1 MGRGGRG
8 GDQNKMMTAAAFLF
22 SQHLATAAAATAAAP
37 CSVLS
42 SVEHQMTGRLSLS
55 LSAGCYGSRWKVCLV
70 GELWQGLTTKRNQIT
85 DDAAPSR
92 LSAARLHLK
101 SCFQLGEK

>member
-22 SQHLATAAAATAAAP
+22 SQHLAAAAP

-42 SVEHQMTGRLSLS
+42 SVEHQMTGTAFSCRATTAGGGRFVWSVSSGRGSLQRGTK
-55 LSAGCYGSRWKVCLV
+55 L
-70 GELWQGLTTKRNQIT
+70 QTTLLPP
-85 DDAAPSR
+85 D
-92 LSAARLHLK
+92 
-101 SCFQLGEK
+101 FQLPDFT

>member
-22 SQHLATAAAATAAAP
+22 SQHLAAAAAAP

-42 SVEHQMTGRLSLS
+42 SVQHQMTGKAFSCRAAPTRRGRFAWSVSSGRGSLQR
-55 LSAGCYGSRWKVCLV
+55 G
-70 GELWQGLTTKRNQIT
+70 NQIT
-85 DDAAPSR
+85 DNAVSPPDTGLPE
-92 LSAARLHLK
+92 
-101 SCFQLGEK
+101 FT

>member
-22 SQHLATAAAATAAAP
+22 SQHLAAAAAP

-42 SVEHQMTGRLSLS
+42 SVEHQMTGKALSCRAAPARRGRFAWSVSSGRGS
-55 LSAGCYGSRWKVCLV
+55 LQRG
-70 GELWQGLTTKRNQIT
+70 NQIT
-85 DDAAPSR
+85 DDAVSPPDI
-92 LSAARLHLK
+92 
-101 SCFQLGEK
+101 QLPEFT

>member
-22 SQHLATAAAATAAAP
+22 SQHLAAAAAAP

-42 SVEHQMTGRLSLS
+42 SAEHQMTGKALPCRAAPAR
-55 LSAGCYGSRWKVCLV
+55 AGKDCLV
-70 GELWQGLTTKRNQIT
+70 GELWQGLAKKRWGGGGTKLQT
-85 DDAAPSR
+85 PPSP
-92 LSAARLHLK
+92 LPTSSCPSSLK

>member
-22 SQHLATAAAATAAAP
+22 SQHLAAAAAAP

-42 SVEHQMTGRLSLS
+42 SVEHQMTGKAFSCRAATARGGRFVWSVSSGRGSLQR
-55 LSAGCYGSRWKVCLV
+55 G
-70 GELWQGLTTKRNQIT
+70 TKLQT
-85 DDAAPSR
+85 MLLPPD
-92 LSAARLHLK
+92 
-101 SCFQLGEK
+101 FQLPDFTEKAASN

>member
-22 SQHLATAAAATAAAP
+22 SQHLAAAAP

-42 SVEHQMTGRLSLS
+42 SVEHQMTGKALSCRAAPARRGRFAWSVSSGRGS
-55 LSAGCYGSRWKVCLV
+55 LQRG
-70 GELWQGLTTKRNQIT
+70 NQII
-85 DDAAPSR
+85 DDAVSPPDI
-92 LSAARLHLK
+92 
-101 SCFQLGEK
+101 QLPEFT

>member
-22 SQHLATAAAATAAAP
+22 SRHLAAAAAAP

-42 SVEHQMTGRLSLS
+42 SVEHQMTGNALSCR
-55 LSAGCYGSRWKVCLV
+55 AATARGGRFCLV
-70 GELWQGLTTKRNQIT
+70 GELWQGLTTKSNQIT

-92 LSAARLHLK
+92 LPAGQLHLK